1 MHTPSKLRWGILG
14 AARINQRLLP
24 AIVEADNVELVAIA
38 SRRDGAAAATLAQY
52 APEQQGVKTYDA
64 LDDLLNDEDVQ
75 AVYIPMANNE
85 HVAWTL
91 RAIAHGKHVLCEK
104 PMALAVT
111 DIDTIAE
118 AARRHN
124 VTVMEGFMYRFH
136 PQLARVLELV
146 QSGRFGE
153 IRSARSSFA
162 FMMRPERIYRL
173 QEDMANGGGALW
185 DIGCYAIHSLRQF
198 FGQPPVS
205 VMAMA
210 KRITSGADVA
220 ASGSLDFG
228 EGRFAQFNFSFEHA
242 RCSEYELIGTKGG
255 IKCHTVWQL
264 PGDEPVISWWTED
277 GQQGEEHLSPANHFT
292 LEIEH
297 FSQAV
302 LSGNVPLLTLDDA
315 RANCQTL
322 VATLKSITEGRL
334 VSLSEIVKD

>member
-1 MHTPSKLRWGILG
+1 
-14 AARINQRLLP
+14 
-24 AIVEADNVELVAIA
+24 
-38 SRRDGAAAATLAQY
+38 
-52 APEQQGVKTYDA
+52 
-64 LDDLLNDEDVQ
+64 
-75 AVYIPMANNE
+75 
-85 HVAWTL
+85 
-91 RAIAHGKHVLCEK
+91 
-104 PMALAVT
+104 MALAVT

-118 AARRHN
+118 AARRQN
-124 VTVMEGFMYRFH
+124 VMVMEGFMYRFH
-136 PQLARVLELV
+136 PQQARVLELV

-162 FMMRPERIYRL
+162 FMMRPERMYRL

-198 FGQPPVS
+198 FGQSPES

-210 KRITSGADVA
+210 KRIDSGADVA

-228 EGRFAQFNFSFEHA
+228 DGRFAQFNFSFEHA
-242 RCSEYELIGTKGG
+242 RRSEYELIGTKGG

-277 GQQGEEHLSPANHFT
+277 GQQGEEHLPSANHFT

-302 LSGNVPLLTLDDA
+302 LSSNAPLLTLDDA

-334 VSLSEIVKD
+334 VHLNEIAKD